1 MLNNILMNIDII
13 LNVKILT
20 FELYLPII
28 KFLKTKNMKNLIWV
42 MLLAMVGFVACGEET
57 PAEETQEAM
66 EEQTPAVSAATTE
79 TATMITNDLVAIEE
93 KLDAKADALGEASD
107 DVSKAAVE
115 SIKTLKDE
123 IQQLKDSVNNA
134 TDETIAD
141 IKARFDAIKA
151 SADTLTM

>member
-1 MLNNILMNIDII
+1 MHIDII

-28 KFLKTKNMKNLIWV
+28 KFLNTKNMKNLIWV
-42 MLLAMVGFVACGEET
+42 MLLAMVGFMACGEET

-79 TATMITNDLVAIEE
+79 TATMISTDLAAIETA
-93 KLDAKADALGEASD
+93 LDAKATALGEATD
-107 DVSKAAVE
+107 DASKAAAE
-115 SIKTLKDE
+115 GIKTLKDE
-123 IQQLKDSVNNA
+123 IQQLKDSVNSA

-141 IKARFDAIKA
+141 IKARYEAVKA
-151 SADTLTM
+151 SAATLTM